1 MGWALPTCSLYLLRM
16 GGVFIS
22 YARNDELKAKALT
35 DRLRAL
41 GYAVWRDDQLPGHRA
56 YADVIEEQLKAAEA
70 VVVMWSASAAKSQW
84 VRAEADAARQDGKL
98 VQITL
103 DGVAPPLPFN
113 QIHCIDFDGWTG
125 GDTASWKAFAKT
137 LTELADAKQSAQPIK
152 PPKETRWRDHNQASI
167 AILPFKDLGGGAGDE
182 IFADGIVEEL
192 AMVLSSFHTLFVLGA
207 STSRMFRGSSLPI
220 PTIAHELG
228 VKYVLEGSIR
238 RAGGRVRISVVLID
252 GESGAQVWADRFDDS
267 LEDMFELQDR
277 IANTVASKI
286 DATIEAAEA
295 RRAVERPTG
304 SPSAYELFL
313 QANAATMSWDREDM
327 SRAIKA
333 AEEALELDPKFAWAA
348 IILSMCHAVFYNSQ
362 WGEDPDTHRADAHEY
377 LNLALRL
384 RHDDPYVLAHGAG
397 VLVAMGE
404 DLPTA
409 QRLINR
415 GLELNAGSALTRL
428 YAGWVAIAAG
438 QPEEGLEHFEESLRL
453 DPHSARRY
461 ALLSGKGLCLLGLG
475 RLEEAQAVLAE
486 SERLAPDHTPAT
498 LGLTLCSAAMGRID
512 EARRC
517 AQRLRSPSV
526 AKRSIAV
533 LQDEQQRQKMDA
545 LFATVMTSAETID

>member
-1 MGWALPTCSLYLLRM
+1 M

-22 YARNDELKAKALT
+22 YARSDELKASALT

-56 YADVIEEQLKAAEA
+56 YADVIEEQLKAADA
-70 VVVMWSASAAKSQW
+70 VVVLWSASAAKSQW
-84 VRAEADAARQDGKL
+84 VRAEADAARQEGKL
-98 VQITL
+98 VQLTL
-103 DGVAPPLPFN
+103 DGSAPPMPFN

-125 GDTASWKAFAKT
+125 GDTASWKVFSKT
-137 LTELADAKQSAQPIK
+137 LTELADAKQPAQAVSA
-152 PPKETRWRDHNQASI
+152 PKQARRQHNQASI
-167 AILPFKDLGGGAGDE
+167 AILPFKDMGGGAGDE

-207 STSRMFRGSSLPI
+207 STSRMFRGSALPI
-220 PTIAHELG
+220 PTIARELG
-228 VKYVLEGSIR
+228 VKYILEGSIR
-238 RAGGRVRISVVLID
+238 RAGGRVRISVVLVD
-252 GESGAQVWADRFDDS
+252 GDTGAQVWADRFDDS
-267 LEDMFELQDR
+267 LEDVFELQDR

-304 SPSAYELFL
+304 SPNAYELFL
-313 QANAATMSWDREDM
+313 RANAATMSWDREDM
-327 SRAIKA
+327 SRAIDA
-333 AEEALELDPKFAWAA
+333 AQEALKLDPKFAWAA
-348 IILSMCHAVFYNSQ
+348 IVLSMCHAVFYHSQ
-362 WGEDPDTHRADAHEY
+362 WGDEPEAHREEAHRY

-397 VLVAMGE
+397 ALVAMGE

-409 QRLINR
+409 QRLIDR
-415 GLELNAGSALTRL
+415 GLELNSGSALTRL

-438 QPEEGLEHFEESLRL
+438 KFEDGLEHFEESLRL

-475 RLEEAQAVLAE
+475 RLEEAHAVLAE

-498 LGLTLCSAAMGRID
+498 LGLTLCAAAMGRID
-512 EARRC
+512 EA
-517 AQRLRSPSV
+517 QRSATRLQPASV
-526 AKRSIAV
+526 AHRSLAV
-533 LQDEQQRQKMDA
+533 LQDATQRESMEA
-545 LFATVMTSAETID
+545 LLATVLESAQKAG